1 MSDPTVT
8 CSCSPNTKCKQMEI
22 TQQATVRN
30 TSSCPL
36 GALVK
41 GVSGTAAR
49 AGSLRRAGPRQRSG
63 DVVAHAGGPHPSDG
77 KGPLGILDAGEI
89 HGLAP
94 KPMFRLKHACLDGE
108 NELFGRKNAF
118 SDKKNCLN
126 ILSA

>member
-1 MSDPTVT
+1 MSKPVFKPMYPGLQR
-8 CSCSPNTKCKQMEI
+8 S
-22 TQQATVRN
+22 ARRR
-30 TSSCPL
+30 SSGLP
-36 GALVK
+36 
-41 GVSGTAAR
+41 
-49 AGSLRRAGPRQRSG
+49 RRAGPRQRSG

-118 SDKKNCLN
+118 SDKK
-126 ILSA
+126 II